1 MTTNAGSEKSSANV
15 GFVGTEGGIT
25 EARTEKALSSF
36 LRPEFINR
44 VDEIV
49 VFKSLTRE
57 NFKSIARIMLN
68 DLGGV
73 LAEKGISFEYTDD
86 VAALVAEKS
95 YSVKYGARNMRRF
108 IQREIEDRL
117 AEIMI
122 SDYDRKISRVT
133 VAVAEGKFEISAE

>member
-1 MTTNAGSEKSSANV
+1 
-15 GFVGTEGGIT
+15 
-25 EARTEKALSSF
+25 
-36 LRPEFINR
+36 
-44 VDEIV
+44 
-49 VFKSLTRE
+49 
-57 NFKSIARIMLN
+57 MLN
-68 DLGGV
+68 DIGGV